1 MRNWHELELS
11 SRDGGVRTIVT
22 LGLAGTFEDSHG
34 DVMLGCS
41 LEGLSGVTGYRNGCV
56 VCAGYRYGRMWLLR

>member
-34 DVMLGCS
+34 GRVC